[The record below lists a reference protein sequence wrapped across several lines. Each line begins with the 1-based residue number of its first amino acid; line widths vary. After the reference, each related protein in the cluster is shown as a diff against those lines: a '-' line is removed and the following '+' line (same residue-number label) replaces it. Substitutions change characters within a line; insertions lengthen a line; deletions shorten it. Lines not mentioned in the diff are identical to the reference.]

1 MAVTF
6 PSYSLYPLR
15 VWVIITSSSGILLV
29 ERTAL
34 ASAGTPSAPAAAV
47 VLSTLPTAHSSPR
60 TGFLSVYLVA
70 FKVPFRSFLEGS

>member
-1 MAVTF
+1 M
-6 PSYSLYPLR
+6 
-15 VWVIITSSSGILLV
+15 WVIITSSSGILLV

-47 VLSTLPTAHSSPR
+47 VLSTLPTVHFPPGAD
-60 TGFLSVYLVA
+60 FLSVYLGA